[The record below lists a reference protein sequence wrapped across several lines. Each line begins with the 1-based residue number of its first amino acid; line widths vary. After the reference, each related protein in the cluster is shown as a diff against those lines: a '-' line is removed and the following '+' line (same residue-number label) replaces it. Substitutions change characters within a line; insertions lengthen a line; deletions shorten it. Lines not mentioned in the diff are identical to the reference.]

1 MFHSYFSE
9 YAFDDININL
19 LTSSCTLHR
28 RKFRTN
34 VSVPIRIN
42 VSVLTCKSFS
52 INLEIYRCLEIS
64 VYDIPTLTSINSV

>member
-1 MFHSYFSE
+1 MFHSYFNE

-19 LTSSCTLHR
+19 LTSFCTLHR

-34 VSVPIRIN
+34 VSVPICIN
-42 VSVLTCKSFS
+42 ISMLTCKSFS
-52 INLEIYRCLEIS
+52 INLEIYRCLEIP